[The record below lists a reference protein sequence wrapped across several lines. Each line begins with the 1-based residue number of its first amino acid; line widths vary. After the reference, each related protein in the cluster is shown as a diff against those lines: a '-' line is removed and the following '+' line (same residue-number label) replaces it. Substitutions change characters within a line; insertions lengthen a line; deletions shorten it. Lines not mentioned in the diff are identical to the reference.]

1 MGLLLLI
8 ARLLLSVIFGVA
20 GVTKAIDLAG
30 SRRTVADFG
39 VPEKL
44 AAVLGAVLPF
54 IEILVAL
61 ALLPLGTA
69 WVAAG
74 GALALLLVF
83 SIGIAVNLARGNSP
97 DCHCFGQLHS

>member
-1 MGLLLLI
+1 MEIVLLVVRLI
-8 ARLLLSVIFGVA
+8 LAAVFGVA
-20 GVTKAIDLAG
+20 GVAKFADREGSRKALAG
-30 SRRTVADFG
+30 FG
-39 VPEKL
+39 VPEAVAAPL
-44 AAVLGAVLPF
+44 AVILPVV
-54 IEILVAL
+54 EIALAL